1 MDPNGWLVALDLL
14 IGPTMS
20 KLAVFALVLAATTT
34 AHAGNPMEDGWIFGG
49 DDATEAE
56 PTTTAAQPGPAE
68 DRAGDAARRFDA
80 STAEPKSE
88 ATATAISLVG
98 TLAGGA
104 LFAASWN
111 ADSGGVLLLGT
122 GALMLGPSAGH
133 WYAGQALT
141 WGLPVRIAGA
151 GLVATGALAG
161 LACSGVTLGED
172 DCGGSDMVVGGL
184 VAIGVG
190 AIIDIATSSGAARE
204 YNERQWQVTPMLV
217 SDGQSQGMGL
227 GIGGSF

>member
-1 MDPNGWLVALDLL
+1 MDPNGWLVAPDLL

-104 LFAASWN
+104 ILAASWN
-111 ADSGGVLLLGT
+111 TDSGALLLAGT

-133 WYAGQALT
+133 WYAGKALT
-141 WGLPVRIAGA
+141 WGLPIRIAGA
-151 GLVATGALAG
+151 GLTAMGTYQAIGCVIA
-161 LACSGVTLGED
+161 ED
-172 DCGGSDMVVGGL
+172 DDDCSAPEMVIGGL
-184 VAIGVG
+184 VLVGVG
-190 AIIDIATSSGAARE
+190 AVLDIATAGHSARE
-204 YNERQWQVTPMLV
+204 YNERRWQVTPTLV

-227 GIGGSF
+227 GVGGAF

>member
-1 MDPNGWLVALDLL
+1 MASRLL

-20 KLAVFALVLAATTT
+20 KLAAFALVLAASTT
-34 AHAGNPMEDGWIFGG
+34 AHAGTPLEDGWIFGG
-49 DDATEAE
+49 DGDDEDEAE
-56 PTTTAAQPGPAE
+56 PEATPTTTAARNGHPEAE
-68 DRAGDAARRFDA
+68 VGAKDEGFSTTAAG
-80 STAEPKSE
+80 PKSE
-88 ATATAISLVG
+88 STATAISLVG

-111 ADSGGVLLLGT
+111 MDSGGMLLLGT

-133 WYAGQALT
+133 WYAGKALT

-151 GLVATGALAG
+151 GLVAAGALAG
-161 LACSGVTLGED
+161 LGCSGVSLGED
-172 DCGGSDMVVGGL
+172 DCGGGDMVVGGL

-204 YNERQWQVTPMLV
+204 YNERHWQVTPTLV
-217 SDGQSQGMGL
+217 SDGQSQAMGF